1 MFNYCIVD
9 TLNEIID
16 IPSMLL
22 YMLSLRGFDQTGK
35 TPPFWS
41 LNTCSISIEPPN
53 GLTNWEGKL
62 WLQIQSEDKAGH

>member
-1 MFNYCIVD
+1 
-9 TLNEIID
+9 
-16 IPSMLL
+16 MLL
-22 YMLSLRGFDQTGK
+22 YMLPLRGFDQTGK
-35 TPPFWS
+35 TPPYWS